1 MACAEAA
8 ASRLAITG
16 SSLCFEAFGEATS
29 LQDPRLLKPLPE
41 NTILLE
47 TPDPK
52 FNVHL
57 QSIFLPGVPSLV
69 VNIDLGGVGV
79 YSKRWSPQAS
89 SPSQFAFALF
99 LPFTIRW
106 SIYSMGL
113 EPDIG
118 APFKAENQRRK
129 R

>member
-1 MACAEAA
+1 MVCSKKPYFELLHAVHAIETEVACAEAA
-8 ASRLAITG
+8 GSRLAITG

-47 TPDPK
+47 TPDPR

-79 YSKRWSPQAS
+79 
-89 SPSQFAFALF
+89 
-99 LPFTIRW
+99 
-106 SIYSMGL
+106 
-113 EPDIG
+113 
-118 APFKAENQRRK
+118 
-129 R
+129 